1 MKEQIKACQEA
12 LKRNPNDREAFST
25 LAQLLKQAR
34 RWKAIIGLYEAYP
47 EMADWTDLVQALKEH
62 ATQETQPEKRSVIFH
77 IRGQILEF
85 KIGDTN
91 DAIKCYQ
98 YAVKTWPLRSESFDA
113 ARRLYISRNNV
124 KMAVKLIE
132 VELSFEN
139 LPLER
144 KAKLYAEM
152 ASICTEYANAPDKA
166 EKYAAMARATEQKA
180 LEMAQQRE
188 AEVADDRDESAEVAE
203 EKAEVAEEKAEEAVA
218 VEEPAVKEVAEVAEE
233 PAVEEAAAVE
243 EPSEAAEEAATVEE
257 AAAVEEPAAVAEE
270 KTEEAA
276 IEESNAVAEEKTEE
290 VAVEEPAEVAEE
302 SSERVAIPES
312 FATISD
318 CCDEIFRL
326 NDTNTPDAIEDVAL
340 KGVALAQNM
349 EDAEPIFEALE
360 EVEQYGALAVVLADL
375 CDRTRGDSEKR

>member
-77 IRGQILEF
+77 IMGQILEF

-188 AEVADDRDESAEVAE
+188 AEVADDRDESTEVA
-203 EKAEVAEEKAEEAVA
+203 
-218 VEEPAVKEVAEVAEE
+218 
-233 PAVEEAAAVE
+233 
-243 EPSEAAEEAATVEE
+243 
-257 AAAVEEPAAVAEE
+257 
-270 KTEEAA
+270 
-276 IEESNAVAEEKTEE
+276 
-290 VAVEEPAEVAEE
+290 
-302 SSERVAIPES
+302 
-312 FATISD
+312 
-318 CCDEIFRL
+318 
-326 NDTNTPDAIEDVAL
+326 
-340 KGVALAQNM
+340 
-349 EDAEPIFEALE
+349 
-360 EVEQYGALAVVLADL
+360 
-375 CDRTRGDSEKR
+375 